1 MKVIRKKLDGGTV
14 FPSKYRYNSTSGKV
28 EVTYDDGATWAEDPA
43 ADPRTSTA
51 LIQVKG
57 AGSECDAATNI
68 TTFLQTNIEG
78 VLQTFADFGT
88 AGGIVGALTSLLL
101 TAFFALGP
109 FGILVTLFFALSAY
123 LVELGSAAIQT
134 AFIGDEWETVKCE
147 IYCRVPIEG
156 KFSEADMADIRA
168 AMSAHLNP
176 TAAGIV
182 NAFLLLM
189 GPVGTTNAAHT
200 GSGGVDCGD
209 CECGACDD
217 FNQFFGSGVTGYSIW
232 YGALSGTSIIS
243 ALYGNI
249 RWAGVGVTVN
259 PECTI
264 VSVTVNMN
272 ISRTNGGTTIEW
284 QRRNAAGTVIQSDYE
299 SPTTPTSG
307 TYSRTFTFNAAGASS
322 VYFRYGWDQRYFG
335 AGSVSI
341 TSVQVDYAVA

>member
-1 MKVIRKKLDGGTV
+1 MKIVRMKLEGGAK
-14 FPSKYRYNSTSGKV
+14 FPKQFRLNETTGKV
-28 EVTYDDGATWAEDPA
+28 EVTYDDGETWVENPA

-68 TTFLQTNIEG
+68 VAFLQTNIDQ
-78 VLQTFADFGT
+78 VLQAFTDYGT

-134 AFIGDEWETVKCE
+134 AFITDEWDVIKCE
-147 IYCRVPIEG
+147 IYCRVPYEG
-156 KFSEADMADIRA
+156 KFTEADMTDIRGAIA
-168 AMSAHLNP
+168 AHVNP

-200 GSGGVDCGD
+200 GAGGTDCGD

-217 FNQFFGSGVTGYSIW
+217 FTQYFGSGVSGWTLW
-232 YGALSGTSIIS
+232 YGALATTVINS
-243 ALYGNI
+243 AIYGNI
-249 RWAGVGVTVN
+249 SWAGVGVTV
-259 PECTI
+259 PPDCEV
-264 VSVTVNMN
+264 VSVTVNMTMA
-272 ISRTNGGTTIEW
+272 RTGTGTTIEW
-284 QRRNAAGTVIQSDYE
+284 QRRNAGGTVLQSVYE

-307 TYSRTFTFNAAGASS
+307 TYSTTHTFNASGASS
-322 VYFRYGWDQRYFG
+322 VWFRFGWDRRYFG
-335 AGSVSI
+335 TGTVTI
-341 TSVQVDYAVA
+341 TSVQVNYA